1 MNAPSKRHTPR
12 VQPLRSAVFACV
24 ALIVLAGC
32 ASDVALKQGEKM
44 IAEGKP
50 REGLAQLQQA
60 MQAAPGDLQ
69 LRTAYLRQ
77 RDLHIGRLLAQ
88 GDNAGQAGQFDV
100 AQVSYREV
108 LALHP
113 ENPRAADG
121 LANIENSRRNE
132 ELLRDALAAFKRDD
146 YEMARGKL
154 RAVLVREPTQ
164 RQARALLAQVEDKA
178 GRNQAAESPQLAA
191 AFRKPVTLEFRDAS
205 LRQVFD
211 ALARQSGLNFIFDK
225 DLRTDQKTTLFAR
238 NTAIADAL
246 DMLLTTNQL
255 ARKTLNGNTVLLYP
269 NTPAKQ
275 RDYQDMIVRA
285 FFLANADA
293 KQTMTLIKTMTKTKD
308 VHVDEKLNMVVVRD
322 TPEIVRL
329 VEKLVKVTDRPEPEV
344 MLEVEILEV
353 KRSKLLELGVQW
365 PTSLSV
371 LSKERVTTATSDSTG
386 ATVATGVSYIDVP
399 QTLSILKNISSGTIL
414 MNTAPGVV
422 ANRTDGDVNILAN
435 PRIRVKNKEK
445 AKVHVGDKVP
455 VITAN
460 VTSTGV
466 TSESVSYLDVGLKL
480 DVEPQVYLEGEVG
493 IKVGLEVSNIVQ
505 QVKTSTGTLTYQ
517 LGSRN
522 ATTTLRLRDG
532 ETQVLAGLISDE
544 DRSSAS
550 KIPGLGDI
558 PLLGRLFSNNRD
570 DKSKSEIV
578 LLITPRILRN
588 IERPELV
595 DIEFFAGTDASASSQ
610 PIRLRPAVG
619 IAPVISPAISPLMQ
633 DAQPADTPEPQD
645 MPPPAMLP
653 PAGAFQPGVSPPAME
668 SRP

>member
-1 MNAPSKRHTPR
+1 MIATSKRVFLR
-12 VQPLRSAVFACV
+12 SKPLRNIVLAFT
-24 ALIVLAGC
+24 ALFVLAGC
-32 ASDVALKQGEKM
+32 ASDIALKQGEKM

-60 MQAAPGDLQ
+60 MQLAPGDLH

-77 RDLHIGRLLAQ
+77 RDLQIGRLLAQ
-88 GDNAGQAGQFDV
+88 GDSAVQAGQFDV
-100 AQVSYREV
+100 AQAAYREV
-108 LALHP
+108 LGLHV
-113 ENPRAADG
+113 ENPRATEG
-121 LANIENSRRNE
+121 LASVENSRHNE
-132 ELLRDALAAFKRDD
+132 ELLRDAQAAFKRDD
-146 YEMARGKL
+146 FEMARGKL
-154 RAVLVREPTQ
+154 RAILAREPTQ
-164 RQARALLAQVEDKA
+164 RQARALLVQVEDKA
-178 GRNQAAESPQLAA
+178 GRSQASESPQLAA
-191 AFRKPVTLEFRDAS
+191 SFRKPVSLEFRDAS

-225 DLRTDQKTTLFAR
+225 DIRTDQKTTLFAH

-246 DMLLTTNQL
+246 DMLLATNQL

-293 KQTMTLIKTMTKTKD
+293 KQTMALIKTMTKTKD
-308 VHVDEKLNMVVVRD
+308 VHVDEKLNMVVIRD
-322 TPEIVRL
+322 TPEVVRL
-329 VEKLVKVTDRPEPEV
+329 VEKLVKVADRPEPEV

-353 KRSKLLELGVQW
+353 KRSKLLDLGVQW
-365 PTSLSV
+365 PTSLSL
-371 LSKERVTTATSDSTG
+371 LSKERVSTLTSDSSGGT
-386 ATVATGVSYIDVP
+386 TVTGVQYVDVP
-399 QTLSILKNISSGTIL
+399 QTLSILKNISSSSIL

-455 VITAN
+455 VITSN

-505 QVKTSTGTLTYQ
+505 QVKTATGTLTYQ

-522 ATTTLRLRDG
+522 ANTTLRLRDG

-550 KIPGLGDI
+550 KVPGLGDI
-558 PLLGRLFSNNRD
+558 PLLGRLFSSNRD

-588 IERPELV
+588 VERPELA

-610 PIRLRPAVG
+610 PIRLRPALA
-619 IAPVISPAISPLMQ
+619 IPAVM
-633 DAQPADTPEPQD
+633 AEHPAPEPQD
-645 MPPPAMLP
+645 APLPAAEP
-653 PAGAFQPGVSPPAME
+653 KS
-668 SRP
+668 

>member
-1 MNAPSKRHTPR
+1 MIASFKLASFKRFSPR
-12 VQPLRSAVFACV
+12 ANSMRNVVL
-24 ALIVLAGC
+24 ALTALFVLAGC
-32 ASDVALKQGEKM
+32 ASDVALKQSEKL

-60 MQAAPGDLQ
+60 MQAAPGDLH

-77 RDLHIGRLLAQ
+77 RDLQIGRLLAQ
-88 GDNAGQAGQFDV
+88 GDGALQAGQFEV
-100 AQVSYREV
+100 AQAAYREV
-108 LALHP
+108 LNLHP
-113 ENPRAADG
+113 ENPRAAEG
-121 LANIENSRRNE
+121 LSNLENSRRNE
-132 ELLRDALAAFKRDD
+132 DLLRDAQAAFKRDD
-146 YEMARGKL
+146 YEVARGKL
-154 RAVLVREPTQ
+154 RAVLVREPAQ
-164 RQARALLAQVEDKA
+164 RQARALLAQVEEKA
-178 GRNQAAESPQLAA
+178 GRNQALESPQLAA

-211 ALARQSGLNFIFDK
+211 ALARQSNLNFIFDK
-225 DLRTDQKTTLFAR
+225 DVRTDQKTTLFAR

-255 ARKTLNGNTVLLYP
+255 AKKTLNGNTVLLYP

-275 RDYQDMIVRA
+275 RDYQDMVVRA

-293 KQTMTLIKTMTKTKD
+293 KLTMSLIKTMTKTKD
-308 VHVDEKLNMVVVRD
+308 VHVDEKLNMVVIRD
-322 TPEIVRL
+322 TPEVVRL
-329 VEKLVKVTDRPEPEV
+329 VEKLVKVADRPEPEV

-365 PTSLSV
+365 PSQLSV
-371 LSKERVTTATSDSTG
+371 LSKIKNTTPVFDQNQIKVGETISYSDT
-386 ATVATGVSYIDVP
+386 P
-399 QTLSILKNISSGTIL
+399 LTLDLLKNINSGTIG
-414 MNTAPGVV
+414 MNLAPGVV
-422 ANRTDGDVNILAN
+422 AGKTDGDVNILAN

-455 VITAN
+455 VITSN

-505 QVKTSTGTLTYQ
+505 QVKTATGTLTYQ

-522 ATTTLRLRDG
+522 ANTTLRLKDG

-550 KIPGLGDI
+550 KVPGLGDI
-558 PLLGRLFSNNRD
+558 PLLGRLFSSNRD
-570 DKSKSEIV
+570 DKAKSEIV

-588 IERPELV
+588 VERPELA

-610 PIRLRPAVG
+610 PIRLRPALSMP
-619 IAPVISPAISPLMQ
+619 PVMVETQVQEA
-633 DAQPADTPEPQD
+633 PEPQEVL
-645 MPPPAMLP
+645 LP
-653 PAGAFQPGVSPPAME
+653 TEPKP
-668 SRP
+668 

>member
-1 MNAPSKRHTPR
+1 MTATSKRFFPR
-12 VQPLRSAVFACV
+12 AKPLRNAVL
-24 ALIVLAGC
+24 ALTALFVLAGC
-32 ASDVALKQGEKM
+32 ASDVALKQSEKL
-44 IAEGKP
+44 IADGKP

-60 MQAAPGDLQ
+60 MQATPGDLH

-77 RDLHIGRLLAQ
+77 RDLQIGRLLAQ
-88 GDNAGQAGQFDV
+88 GDSAAQAGQFDA
-100 AQVSYREV
+100 AQAAYREV
-108 LALHP
+108 LGLHP
-113 ENPRAADG
+113 ENPRAAEG

-132 ELLRDALAAFKRDD
+132 GLLRDAAAAFKRDD
-146 YEMARGKL
+146 YEVARGKL
-154 RAVLVREPTQ
+154 RAILTREPAH
-164 RQARALLAQVEDKA
+164 RQARALLAQVEEKA
-178 GRNQAAESPQLAA
+178 GRNQTSESPQLAA
-191 AFRKPVTLEFRDAS
+191 AFRKPVTLEFRDAP

-225 DLRTDQKTTLFAR
+225 DVRTDQKTTLFAR

-285 FFLANADA
+285 FFLANADP
-293 KQTMTLIKTMTKTKD
+293 KQTMALIKTMTKTKD
-308 VHVDEKLNMVVVRD
+308 VHIDEKLNLVVIRD
-322 TPEIVRL
+322 TPEVVRL
-329 VEKLVKVTDRPEPEV
+329 VEKLVKVADRPEPEV

-365 PTSLSV
+365 PSQLSV
-371 LSKERVTTATSDSTG
+371 LNTVPSTS
-386 ATVATGVSYIDVP
+386 
-399 QTLSILKNISSGTIL
+399 
-414 MNTAPGVV
+414 VV
-422 ANRTDGDVNILAN
+422 AGAVGAPVSTTTQVASTLPLTLNQILLNKLGDSRNIAVNSTPQLNLNSTDGDVNILAN

-455 VITAN
+455 VITSN

-505 QVKTSTGTLTYQ
+505 QVKTATGTLTYQ

-522 ATTTLRLRDG
+522 ANTTLRLRDG

-550 KIPGLGDI
+550 KVPGLGDI
-558 PLLGRLFSNNRD
+558 PLLGRLFSSNRD
-570 DKSKSEIV
+570 DKTKSEIV

-588 IERPELV
+588 VERPELA

-610 PIRLRPAVG
+610 PIRLRPALAVP
-619 IAPVISPAISPLMQ
+619 PVMME
-633 DAQPADTPEPQD
+633 AQVQEAPEPHD
-645 MPPPAMLP
+645 APLP
-653 PAGAFQPGVSPPAME
+653 TEPKP
-668 SRP
+668 

>member
-1 MNAPSKRHTPR
+1 MIAFIQRLPDHPRHSGVGRNLGKPLDPGLRRGDVAGYAR
-12 VQPLRSAVFACV
+12 VFLMFFAGLLFV
-24 ALIVLAGC
+24 SLAGC

-60 MQAAPGDLQ
+60 MQAAPGDLH

-88 GDNAGQAGQFDV
+88 ADSAAQAGQFDA
-100 AQVSYREV
+100 AQASYREV
-108 LALHP
+108 LGLHP
-113 ENPRAADG
+113 ENPRAAEG
-121 LANIENSRRNE
+121 LANVELSRHNQD
-132 ELLRDALAAFKRDD
+132 LLRDAQAALNRDD

-154 RAVLVREPTQ
+154 RAVLVREPAHQ
-164 RQARALLAQVEDKA
+164 LARMLLAKVEEKA
-178 GRNQAAESPQLAA
+178 GRNTSSEAPQLAA
-191 AFRKPVTLEFRDAS
+191 AFRKPVTLEFRDAP

-225 DLRTDQKTTLFAR
+225 DVRTDQKTTLFAR
-238 NTAIADAL
+238 QTAIADAL
-246 DMLLTTNQL
+246 DMLLATNQL
-255 ARKTLNGNTVLLYP
+255 SRKTLNGNTLLLYP
-269 NTPAKQ
+269 NTPIKQ
-275 RDYQDMIVRA
+275 RDYQDMVVRA
-285 FFLANADA
+285 FFLANADP
-293 KQTMTLIKTMTKTKD
+293 KQIMTLIKTMTKTKD
-308 VHVDEKLNMVVVRD
+308 VHVDEKLNLVVIRD
-322 TPEIVRL
+322 TPEVVRL
-329 VEKLVKVTDRPEPEV
+329 VEKLVKVADRPEPEV

-365 PTSLSV
+365 PTQFSV
-371 LSKERVTTATSDSTG
+371 LNVTPAASSVTTPTSTTVTTPSLTPLTIRSLKGLNDSQISISPVP
-386 ATVATGVSYIDVP
+386 TVNLRAE
-399 QTLSILKNISSGTIL
+399 
-414 MNTAPGVV
+414 
-422 ANRTDGDVNILAN
+422 DGDVNLLAN

-455 VITAN
+455 VITSN

-505 QVKTSTGTLTYQ
+505 QVKTATGTLTYQ

-550 KIPGLGDI
+550 KVPGLGDI
-558 PLLGRLFSNNRD
+558 PLLGRLFSNTRD
-570 DKSKSEIV
+570 DKTKSEIV

-588 IERPELV
+588 VERPELA

-610 PIRLRPAVG
+610 PIRLRPALAIPSLMVEM
-619 IAPVISPAISPLMQ
+619 PVQEA
-633 DAQPADTPEPQD
+633 PEPQD
-645 MPPPAMLP
+645 APPPVVEAKP
-653 PAGAFQPGVSPPAME
+653 
-668 SRP
+668 

>member
-1 MNAPSKRHTPR
+1 MIATSKRVFLR
-12 VQPLRSAVFACV
+12 SKPLRNIVLAFT
-24 ALIVLAGC
+24 ALFVLAGC
-32 ASDVALKQGEKM
+32 ASDIALKQGEKM

-60 MQAAPGDLQ
+60 MQLAPGDLH

-77 RDLHIGRLLAQ
+77 RDLQIGRLLAQ
-88 GDNAGQAGQFDV
+88 GDSAVQAGQFDV
-100 AQVSYREV
+100 AQAAYREV
-108 LALHP
+108 LGLHV
-113 ENPRAADG
+113 ENPRATEG
-121 LANIENSRRNE
+121 LASVENSRHNE
-132 ELLRDALAAFKRDD
+132 ELLRDAQAAFKRDD
-146 YEMARGKL
+146 FEMARGKL
-154 RAVLVREPTQ
+154 RAILAREPTQ
-164 RQARALLAQVEDKA
+164 RQARALLVQVEDKA
-178 GRNQAAESPQLAA
+178 GRSQASESPQLAA
-191 AFRKPVTLEFRDAS
+191 SFRKPVSLEFRDAS

-225 DLRTDQKTTLFAR
+225 DIRTDQKTTLFAH

-246 DMLLTTNQL
+246 DMLLATNQL

-293 KQTMTLIKTMTKTKD
+293 KQTMALIKTMTKTKD
-308 VHVDEKLNMVVVRD
+308 VHVDEKLNMVVIRD
-322 TPEIVRL
+322 TPEVVRL
-329 VEKLVKVTDRPEPEV
+329 VEKLVKVADRPEPEV

-353 KRSKLLELGVQW
+353 KRSKLLDLGVQW
-365 PTSLSV
+365 PTSLS
-371 LSKERVTTATSDSTG
+371 LLNQTANNTILTTAAGTTTST
-386 ATVATGVSYIDVP
+386 TYTNVP
-399 QTLSILKNISSGTIL
+399 LTANLLKNLSSQTTL

-422 ANRTDGDVNILAN
+422 ANSTDGDVNILAN

-588 IERPELV
+588 IERPELA

-610 PIRLRPAVG
+610 PIRLRPALA
-619 IAPVISPAISPLMQ
+619 IPAVMADP
-633 DAQPADTPEPQD
+633 PAPEPQD
-645 MPPPAMLP
+645 APPPAAEP
-653 PAGAFQPGVSPPAME
+653 KS
-668 SRP
+668 

>member
-1 MNAPSKRHTPR
+1 MIASFKRFSPR
-12 VQPLRSAVFACV
+12 ANSMRNVVL
-24 ALIVLAGC
+24 ALTTFFVLAGC
-32 ASDVALKQGEKM
+32 ASDVALKQSEKL

-50 REGLAQLQQA
+50 REGLAQLHQA
-60 MQAAPGDLQ
+60 MQAAPGDLH

-77 RDLHIGRLLAQ
+77 RDLQIGRLLAQ
-88 GDNAGQAGQFDV
+88 GDGALQAGQFEV
-100 AQVSYREV
+100 AQAAYREV
-108 LALHP
+108 LNLHP
-113 ENPRAADG
+113 ENPRAAEG
-121 LANIENSRRNE
+121 LSNLENSRRNE
-132 ELLRDALAAFKRDD
+132 DFLRDAQAAFKRDD
-146 YEMARGKL
+146 YEVARSKL
-154 RAVLVREPTQ
+154 RAVLVREPAQ
-164 RQARALLAQVEDKA
+164 RQARALLAQVEEKA
-178 GRNQAAESPQLAA
+178 GRNQALESPQLAA

-211 ALARQSGLNFIFDK
+211 ALARQSNLNFIFDK
-225 DLRTDQKTTLFAR
+225 DVRTDQKTTLFAR

-255 ARKTLNGNTVLLYP
+255 AKKTLNGNTVLLYP

-275 RDYQDMIVRA
+275 RDYQDMVVRA

-293 KQTMTLIKTMTKTKD
+293 KLTMALIKTMTKTKD
-308 VHVDEKLNMVVVRD
+308 VHVDEKLNMVVIRD
-322 TPEIVRL
+322 TPEVVRL
-329 VEKLVKVTDRPEPEV
+329 VEKLVKVADRPEPEV

-353 KRSKLLELGVQW
+353 KRSKLLDLGVQW
-365 PTSLSV
+365 PTQFSV
-371 LSKERVTTATSDSTG
+371 LSKERVGTTTVNGTLTNTTTS
-386 ATVATGVSYIDVP
+386 YNDVP
-399 QTLSILKNISSGTIL
+399 QTLSLLKNISAGTIL
-414 MNTAPGVV
+414 MNPTPGIV
-422 ANRTDGDVNILAN
+422 ANSTDGDVNILAN

-455 VITAN
+455 VITSN

-505 QVKTSTGTLTYQ
+505 QVKTATGTLTYQ

-522 ATTTLRLRDG
+522 ANTTLRLKDG

-550 KIPGLGDI
+550 KVPGLGDI
-558 PLLGRLFSNNRD
+558 PLLGRLFSSNRD
-570 DKSKSEIV
+570 DKAKSEIV

-588 IERPELV
+588 VERPELA

-610 PIRLRPAVG
+610 PIRLRPALSMP
-619 IAPVISPAISPLMQ
+619 PVMV
-633 DAQPADTPEPQD
+633 DTQVQEAPEPQEVL
-645 MPPPAMLP
+645 LP
-653 PAGAFQPGVSPPAME
+653 TEPKP
-668 SRP
+668 

>member
-1 MNAPSKRHTPR
+1 MNATSKRHTPR
-12 VQPLRSAVFACV
+12 VQPLRNAVFAFV

-50 REGLAQLQQA
+50 REGLAQLQLA
-60 MQAAPGDLQ
+60 MQAAPGDLH

-77 RDLHIGRLLAQ
+77 RDLHIGHLLAQ
-88 GDNAGQAGQFDV
+88 GDNATQAGQFDV
-100 AQVSYREV
+100 AQASYREV

-146 YEMARGKL
+146 FEMARSKL
-154 RAVLVREPTQ
+154 RAVLVREPAH

-178 GRNQAAESPQLAA
+178 GRNQAGESPQLAA

-365 PTSLSV
+365 PTTFGV
-371 LSKERVTTATSDSTG
+371 LTPEATSTSSTTGGVLVTTSTPAG
-386 ATVATGVSYIDVP
+386 RLTLGQLRGINWGDLGVSP
-399 QTLSILKNISSGTIL
+399 NPSINI
-414 MNTAPGVV
+414 NK
-422 ANRTDGDVNILAN
+422 TDGDVNLLAN

-455 VITAN
+455 VITSN

-588 IERPELV
+588 IERPELA

-610 PIRLRPAVG
+610 PIRLRQGVAISPML
-619 IAPVISPAISPLMQ
+619 SPAIPALMQ
-633 DAQPADTPEPQD
+633 EAQPAEMPEPQD
-645 MPPPAMLP
+645 MPPPAVLP
-653 PAGAFQPGVSPPAME
+653 PPGAFQPGVPPPAME
-668 SRP
+668 ARP

>member
-1 MNAPSKRHTPR
+1 MTAASKRLSPCAK
-12 VQPLRSAVFACV
+12 PLRNALFAST
-24 ALIVLAGC
+24 ALFVLAGC
-32 ASDVALKQGEKM
+32 ASDVALKQGEKL

-60 MQAAPGDLQ
+60 MQATPADLH

-88 GDNAGQAGQFDV
+88 GDGAAQAGQYDV
-100 AQVSYREV
+100 AQAAYREV
-108 LALHP
+108 LSLHP
-113 ENPRAADG
+113 ENPRAAEG
-121 LANIENSRRNE
+121 LSSLENSRRNG
-132 ELLRDALAAFKRDD
+132 ELLRDAQAAFKRDD
-146 YEMARGKL
+146 YEVARGKL
-154 RAVLVREPTQ
+154 RAILTREPAQ
-164 RQARALLAQVEDKA
+164 RQARALLVQVEEKA
-178 GRNQAAESPQLAA
+178 GRNQPAESPQLAA
-191 AFRKPVTLEFRDAS
+191 AFRKPVSLEFRDAS

-211 ALARQSGLNFIFDK
+211 ALARQSNLNFIFDK
-225 DLRTDQKTTLFAR
+225 DVRTDQKTTLFAR

-255 ARKTLNGNTVLLYP
+255 AKKTLNGNTVLLYP

-275 RDYQDMIVRA
+275 RDYQDMVVRA

-293 KQTMTLIKTMTKTKD
+293 KLTMALIKTMTKTKD
-308 VHVDEKLNMVVVRD
+308 VHVDEKLNMVVIRD
-322 TPEIVRL
+322 TPEVVRL
-329 VEKLVKVTDRPEPEV
+329 VEKLVKVADRPEPEV

-365 PTSLSV
+365 PTSFGV
-371 LSKERVTTATSDSTG
+371 LTPDPTTTSSTTGGVLVTTSTPAG
-386 ATVATGVSYIDVP
+386 RLTLGQLRGINWGDLGVTP
-399 QTLSILKNISSGTIL
+399 NPSINLN
-414 MNTAPGVV
+414 NTE
-422 ANRTDGDVNILAN
+422 GDVNILAN

-455 VITAN
+455 VITSN

-505 QVKTSTGTLTYQ
+505 QVKTATGTLTYQ

-522 ATTTLRLRDG
+522 ANTTLRLKDG

-550 KIPGLGDI
+550 KVPGLGDI
-558 PLLGRLFSNNRD
+558 PLLGRLFSSNRD
-570 DKSKSEIV
+570 DKTKSEIV

-588 IERPELV
+588 VERPELA

-610 PIRLRPAVG
+610 PMRLRPPLAVPPVMVETQVQE
-619 IAPVISPAISPLMQ
+619 APE
-633 DAQPADTPEPQD
+633 AQEV
-645 MPPPAMLP
+645 LP
-653 PAGAFQPGVSPPAME
+653 PTEPKP
-668 SRP
+668 